1 MAVRDN
7 EIDDA
12 LRGQPVWEPPPGFA
26 RRVVRLS
33 RTSQLDVAPVTLRDA
48 LRLLP
53 SFVPALVMD
62 AAATLAGFGWTLRQ
76 YWLLLAR

>member
-1 MAVRDN
+1 VRDN

-53 SFVPALVMD
+53 SFVYALVMD
-62 AAATLAGFGWTLRQ
+62 AATTLAGFGWTLRQ

>member
-1 MAVRDN
+1 MRDN

-26 RRVVRLS
+26 RRVARLS
-33 RTSQLDVAPVTLRDA
+33 RTSQPEVAPVALRDA
-48 LRLLP
+48 VRLLP
-53 SFVPALVMD
+53 SFVHALAMD
-62 AAATLAGFGWTLRQ
+62 SATTLAGFGWTLRQ